1 MALMEQGEHL
11 QQSAKLLGA
20 NQWRILYKITL
31 PLIRPAIAVG
41 CALVAMETLGDF
53 GTVAFSPFPR

>member
-1 MALMEQGEHL
+1 MAYPL
-11 QQSAKLLGA
+11 
-20 NQWRILYKITL
+20 KITL

-53 GTVAFSPFPR
+53 GTVFFRHSLADYRNL